1 MFRSRTVDP
10 ERRPTLSRE
19 KVVLIYDEKE
29 KTEHF
34 IREIAFA
41 KADEAFGFVVPV
53 PSKPTLSK
61 VEDQDAFTYLRKYFP
76 YETGL
81 GRIGHGSGTG
91 SGYGTGSGAGFGR
104 GGVKVEEVRRVGSF
118 KAYILS
124 ATDEEDLAAWL
135 AENRF
140 VASKGG
146 EAWLRHYVQLGFYY
160 VAMRYE
166 PPRGKTRGQSDAKH
180 PIDAE
185 TVRISFQTPVP
196 YYPYLEPAEPKLDR
210 NSPRLLEVW
219 YVGSKPVVPV
229 GVQERDGT
237 KEWVRPLRHGHT
249 YDDPRTDVVNASKEL
264 EEFLPKGE
272 LVLQTFQDQK
282 RSRSGF
288 GDVLFVP
295 ADGAT
300 LTAERTRELEP
311 MLAVLDPGLL
321 AVPESEGK
329 EGAK

>member
-1 MFRSRTVDP
+1 M
-10 ERRPTLSRE
+10 
-19 KVVLIYDEKE
+19 LIYDEEK
-29 KTEHF
+29 KTEHS

-53 PSKPTLSK
+53 PSKPTLAK
-61 VEDQDAFTYLRKYFP
+61 VKDEEAFTYLRRYFP
-76 YETGL
+76 YQSGL
-81 GRIGHGSGTG
+81 GLIGHGSGTG
-91 SGYGTGSGAGFGR
+91 SGYGSGSGAGFGR

-124 ATDEEDLAAWL
+124 ATDEKDLAAWL
-135 AENRF
+135 SKNRF

-160 VAMRYE
+160 VAMRYD
-166 PPRGKTRGQSDAKH
+166 PPSRKKKGQSDAEH

-185 TVRISFQTPVP
+185 TVRISFETPVP
-196 YYPYLEPAEPKLDR
+196 YYPYLEPTEPALDGE
-210 NSPRLLEVW
+210 SPRLLEVW

-229 GVQERDGT
+229 GVHEHEGS
-237 KEWVRPLRHGHT
+237 KEWVRPLQHGHT
-249 YDDPRTDVVNASKEL
+249 YEQPRTDFVDASKEL
-264 EEFLPKGE
+264 AEFLPDGD

-282 RSRSGF
+282 RSRDGF

-295 ADGAT
+295 EDATT
-300 LTAERTRELEP
+300 LTAARASELEP

-321 AVPESEGK
+321 EEAK
-329 EGAK
+329 EDAE